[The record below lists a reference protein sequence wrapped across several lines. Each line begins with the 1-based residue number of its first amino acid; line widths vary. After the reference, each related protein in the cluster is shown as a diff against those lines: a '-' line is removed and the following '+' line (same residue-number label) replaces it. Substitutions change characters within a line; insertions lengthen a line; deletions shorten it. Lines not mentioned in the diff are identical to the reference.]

1 MGVFDHFQD
10 RYDAVQQEE
19 MSLDDYLMLCKQEP
33 AAYATAAERLLL
45 AIGEPEFV
53 DTSKDSR
60 LSRIFS
66 NKISACPSKF
76 Q

>member
-1 MGVFDHFQD
+1 MGVLENFKA
-10 RYDAVQQEE
+10 RYEASQEDE
-19 MSLDDYLMLCKQEP
+19 LSLQDYLEICKEDVS
-33 AAYATAAERLLL
+33 AYATSAERLLL

-66 NKISACPSKF
+66 PA
-76 Q
+76 